1 MTASSGLP
9 LTPLT
14 ISSEGLTLAV
24 WEGPDN
30 GPPLVFVH
38 GFPDTH
44 VVWEPV
50 IERLADRFHC
60 IAYDVRGAGAS
71 DSPTARADYFS
82 AHLVTDLIAV
92 LDGFS
97 PDAPVHVVGHDWGS
111 VQAWDAV
118 ISEPSDARLTGRIA
132 SFTSISGPCLDHV
145 RAFAKASWQGN
156 RAQRQQALRQAG
168 RSWYI
173 YAFQVPAL
181 PEVVLRRLSERMLIK
196 PADDSHHFAA
206 TLPADAAHG
215 VNLYRANLRHRPR
228 FPGGPRTSL
237 PVQLIIALRDKYVAP
252 ALARSVS
259 QFATDLTPVEM
270 DAGHWVPCTHPDE
283 LARHIDDFVTQIESR
298 PS

>member
-1 MTASSGLP
+1 MTDSSASP
-9 LTPLT
+9 LTSRT

-30 GPPLVFVH
+30 GPPVVFVH

-50 IERLADRFHC
+50 VERLADRFHC

-71 DSPTARADYFS
+71 DQPMARADYFS
-82 AHLVTDLIAV
+82 AHLVTDLVAV

-118 ISEPSDARLTGRIA
+118 LSEPSDSRLTARIA
-132 SFTSISGPCLDHV
+132 SFTSISGPCLDYV
-145 RAFAKASWQGN
+145 RAVAKSSWAASW
-156 RAQRQQALRQAG
+156 AQRRRALRQAA
-168 RSWYI
+168 RSWYV
-173 YAFQVPAL
+173 YAFQVPVL
-181 PEVVLRRLSERMLIK
+181 PEVILRRLSQRMLASL
-196 PADDSHHFAA
+196 PDGSDHFAA

-215 VNLYRANLRHRPR
+215 VNLYRANLRSRPR
-228 FPGGPRTSL
+228 FPTGPRTSL
-237 PVQLIIALRDKYVAP
+237 PVQVIIALRDKFVTPYVA
-252 ALARSVS
+252 RSAN
-259 QFATDLTPVEM
+259 QFAADLTVVEI
-270 DAGHWVPCTHPDE
+270 DAGHWVPYTHPDE
-283 LARHIDDFVTQIESR
+283 IARRIDDFVTQVESR

>member
-1 MTASSGLP
+1 MTDSSTSP
-9 LTPLT
+9 LTSRT

-30 GPPLVFVH
+30 GPPVVFVH

-44 VVWEPV
+44 VVWDPV
-50 IERLADRFHC
+50 IERLTDLFHC

-71 DSPTARADYFS
+71 DSPMAQADYFS
-82 AHLVTDLIAV
+82 DHLVTDLVAV

-145 RAFAKASWQGN
+145 RAVAKSALAGTWE
-156 RAQRQQALRQAG
+156 QRRRALRQAA
-168 RSWYI
+168 RSWYV
-173 YAFQVPAL
+173 YAFQVPVL
-181 PEVVLRRLSERMLIK
+181 PEVVLRQLFERNLVS
-196 PADDSHHFAA
+196 PPDGSDHFAA

-215 VNLYRANLRHRPR
+215 VNLYRANLRSRPR
-228 FPGGPRTSL
+228 FPAGPRTSL
-237 PVQLIIALRDKYVAP
+237 PVQLIIPLRDKYVTP
-252 ALARSVS
+252 HMARSVD
-259 QFATDLTPVEM
+259 QFAADLTTVEI
-270 DAGHWVPCTHPDE
+270 DAGHWVPYTHPDE
-283 LARHIDDFVTQIESR
+283 IARHVDDFVTQVESR
-298 PS
+298 PA